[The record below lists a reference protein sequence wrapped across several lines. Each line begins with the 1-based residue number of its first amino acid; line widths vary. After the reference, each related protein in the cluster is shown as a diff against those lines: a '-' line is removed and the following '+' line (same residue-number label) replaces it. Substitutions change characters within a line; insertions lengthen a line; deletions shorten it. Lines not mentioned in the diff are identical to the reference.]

1 MKIVIICVLIIGVCR
16 CEPENIENCSFEL
29 PLSRDMLREKFECAM
44 TKFKASFRPI
54 DFAYQ
59 IKGLEIKGEQCH
71 AIENVTSVSD
81 FINNC
86 YCFLNQHKYPI
97 FQAVDILSE
106 IVYGANPHFS
116 TIFGLNEN
124 GLNTSMMIPP
134 SANQQTINFN
144 QTCPKCEINF
154 TPNITQI
161 CPKSDCNCVRNT
173 TQIGPK
179 SECHFMP
186 NVSLSC
192 PPLDCSKCDR
202 GMGKKI

>member
-1 MKIVIICVLIIGVCR
+1 MKIVIIYVLIIGLCR

-29 PLSRDMLREKFECAM
+29 PFSRGMLQKKFQCVA
-44 TKFKASFRPI
+44 KKIGISPDPF
-54 DFAYQ
+54 DFIYQ
-59 IKGLEIKGEQCH
+59 MKELEMKGGNCH
-71 AIENVTSVSD
+71 RIENVTSVKD
-81 FINNC
+81 FFNNC
-86 YCFLNQHKYPI
+86 YCFLQENKYPVL
-97 FQAVDILSE
+97 QAVDIVSE
-106 IVYGANPHFS
+106 MAYGANPHFS